1 MFQYT
6 FLNPELN
13 LMIDIIIPSFK
24 IVMEKLDAC
33 HKIPVTHKYI
43 HNMQYSVHFGETLLI
58 HFEFRLYWVSYVN
71 CIQGQKD
78 GEDIGKFFQKH

>member
-1 MFQYT
+1 MAVNRKLLQCFSIH
-6 FLNPELN
+6 FLNPELV
-13 LMIDIIIPSFK
+13 IDIIPSFK

-58 HFEFRLYWVSYVN
+58 HFEFRLY
-71 CIQGQKD
+71 
-78 GEDIGKFFQKH
+78 